1 MKVVIRRMGPIL
13 AALALAGCWRGRLL
27 VCTEPPFRASLGE
40 PFPVELSMAAHSLL
54 RGYWPVHLQVSA
66 QENPRERLTAALA
79 TGRFRT
85 AVVGPLLSLEAAGF
99 AQGFP
104 KVRFILVGGPGSGEA
119 PSNAVTLAFDRVE
132 AFRLAGAAARLSLG
146 EGETRGLVGVVT
158 GTAASNQDEEVRAFL
173 QGAAGGGPGGGDVG
187 AQPLVRTVE
196 QPLDEQKVKAAVS
209 EMRRAGVE
217 IFLLRIAGFDVSCL
231 EALRDG
237 GGSAVLSDWAV
248 SRAFPRQV
256 FLSVEEKI
264 FEGIGLCLGRAG
276 TAGGVVTGPVGVV
289 CGTARP
295 VPPELKRRIDCR

>member
-1 MKVVIRRMGPIL
+1 VKVVIRRLGPIL
-13 AALALAGCWRGRLL
+13 AALVLAGCWRGRLL

-40 PFPVELSMAAHSLL
+40 PFPVELSMAARSLA

-79 TGRFRT
+79 TGRFGT

-104 KVRFILVGGPGSGEA
+104 KVRFILVGGTASGEV

-132 AFRLAGAAARLSLG
+132 AFRLAGEAARLSLG

-173 QGAAGGGPGGGDVG
+173 QGAGGGG
-187 AQPLVRTVE
+187 QPLVRTVE
-196 QPLDEQKVKAAVS
+196 QPLDEQKVKAAMA

-217 IFLLRIAGFDVSCL
+217 IFLLRIAGFEVSCL

-248 SRAFPRQV
+248 SQAFPRQV
-256 FLSVEEKI
+256 FLSVEERTL
-264 FEGIGLCLGRAG
+264 EGIGRCLGRAG
-276 TAGGVVTGPVGVV
+276 TAGGVVSGPVSVV

-295 VPPELKRRIDCR
+295 VPKELKRRIDCR